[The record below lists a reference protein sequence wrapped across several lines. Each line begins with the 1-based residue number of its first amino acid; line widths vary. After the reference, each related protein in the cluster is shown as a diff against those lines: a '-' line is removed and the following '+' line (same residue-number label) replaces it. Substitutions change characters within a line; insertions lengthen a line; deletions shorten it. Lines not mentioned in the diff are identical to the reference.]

1 MNQTFV
7 SIPIEEWQ
15 RVVSILERIED
26 KITPNTQDEWIGTD
40 EACDMLHVTKNT
52 WLAYRKK
59 YNIKTTQMGRKV
71 LVLKS
76 EVNKILKDR
85 QYE

>member
-40 EACDMLHVTKNT
+40 EACEMLHVTKNT

-59 YNIKTTQMGRKV
+59 IQHQDNADGAQG
-71 LVLKS
+71 S
-76 EVNKILKDR
+76 CAEV
-85 QYE
+85 